1 MLTAINHKN
10 QMNTIEKLN
19 KEYKKISKR
28 YFELEEK
35 AFRTFEEQTEIDKI
49 EVRMSEISKIL
60 ENA

>member
-1 MLTAINHKN
+1 
-10 QMNTIEKLN
+10 MNTIENLN

-49 EVRMSEISKIL
+49 EVRMAEISKIL